1 MTIVQLDRPT
11 FELQANG
18 SSPSKNL
25 RVLFLAPFAP
35 HLQASHGGAR
45 VTAQLI
51 AHLSQRHSIGL
62 CYLRARGEPAI
73 DDMLRECCEVVEEVM
88 LPELEG
94 SDMKRWSRHLRVW
107 KELVLGKPL
116 WAIDRFSPAYVER
129 VQRLLKIW
137 RPDIVQLEFHV
148 MGQYLSALGDYPA
161 PRILVQHEPGEE
173 SSREIMQSG
182 FAPGR
187 IMPELDLLAWK
198 RFERKVVR
206 AVQALVVFTERDRQ
220 AVRKLG
226 KQVHVVRIP
235 FGTEIPERSLDQA
248 GKEPWSLLFMGN
260 FMHLPNVDAAQRLIT
275 AIFPPVQARFP
286 ESRLYIV
293 GSHPPPNIQRLASES
308 VIVTGYVS
316 DLTSY
321 LDRAALVVVPLRMG
335 GGMRV
340 KILETLANGKAVVAS
355 SLAIE
360 GLDLEDGRQVV
371 LAESDQEFSKA
382 AIDLLSAP
390 ELRARLAREA
400 YAWACANLSWEKT
413 VESYEDL
420 YHHLLRNDCA
430 TRLIS

>member
-1 MTIVQLDRPT
+1 
-11 FELQANG
+11 
-18 SSPSKNL
+18 
-25 RVLFLAPFAP
+25 
-35 HLQASHGGAR
+35 
-45 VTAQLI
+45 
-51 AHLSQRHSIGL
+51 
-62 CYLRARGEPAI
+62 
-73 DDMLRECCEVVEEVM
+73 
-88 LPELEG
+88 
-94 SDMKRWSRHLRVW
+94 
-107 KELVLGKPL
+107 
-116 WAIDRFSPAYVER
+116 
-129 VQRLLKIW
+129 
-137 RPDIVQLEFHV
+137 
-148 MGQYLSALGDYPA
+148 
-161 PRILVQHEPGEE
+161 
-173 SSREIMQSG
+173 
-182 FAPGR
+182 
-187 IMPELDLLAWK
+187 
-198 RFERKVVR
+198 
-206 AVQALVVFTERDRQ
+206 
-220 AVRKLG
+220 
-226 KQVHVVRIP
+226 
-235 FGTEIPERSLDQA
+235 
-248 GKEPWSLLFMGN
+248 MGN

-360 GLDLEDGRQVV
+360 GLDVEDGRQVV

-430 TRLIS
+430 TRLIG